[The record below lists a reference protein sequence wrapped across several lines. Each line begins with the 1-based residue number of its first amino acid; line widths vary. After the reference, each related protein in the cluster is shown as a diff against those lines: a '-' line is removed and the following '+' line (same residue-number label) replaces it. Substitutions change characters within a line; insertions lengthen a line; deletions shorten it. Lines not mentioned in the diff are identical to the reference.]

1 MAKKGNNPTIS
12 AFTGLKYI
20 NAIMSLVEEI
30 SNQPLYEQRISPKF
44 IYRGIT
50 KRYISKASLTKITI
64 ILNYSRDFIFGL
76 KTIVLLR
83 LI

>member
-20 NAIMSLVEEI
+20 NAILSLVEEI
-30 SNQPLYEQRISPKF
+30 SNQPLYKQRISPKF

-50 KRYISKASLTKITI
+50 LVSGKKS
-64 ILNYSRDFIFGL
+64 
-76 KTIVLLR
+76 
-83 LI
+83 